1 MPRTRAVSHSSAL
14 KPNSAPLIITGERAG
29 PRSSTAAEFERRR
42 CACPRGRVPNAAL
55 GQVCRHSADSAR
67 GGGKGMP
74 AKGIHFSSGCNRGVV
89 LGAAARAMPFS
100 AVRLAHSRH
109 RFGATSDLLEG
120 VAFPPPPSPSPP
132 SRLQAFL
139 PAATTGNKGSHQHIC
154 CAVRI
159 AAAANQRGHAEATV
173 SCAIYYT
180 YTTRNITGAT

>member
-120 VAFPPPPSPSPP
+120 VAFPPPLAPVPSASV
-132 SRLQAFL
+132 
-139 PAATTGNKGSHQHIC
+139 PACSHDRQ
-154 CAVRI
+154 
-159 AAAANQRGHAEATV
+159 
-173 SCAIYYT
+173 
-180 YTTRNITGAT
+180 